1 MRREAGAR
9 LMEVETSDGQTSD
22 IRLLLGVRRLISLL
36 SAFREPWTVDR
47 AWMALVVMR
56 CDGR

>member
-36 SAFREPWTVDR
+36 SVFREPWTVDR
-47 AWMALVVMR
+47 V
-56 CDGR
+56 